1 MTMEE
6 LQSLIRNVVNE
17 ELDKKIEVL
26 KKELKSDSS
35 VESISMRKDIQK
47 SGVSNIN
54 LSKHSESGLS
64 NQEIYD
70 ELIMPV
76 DTNIKLSSVILSD
89 MNKERIRDFVLE
101 IKNHEKLAR
110 YGLKPMNRLLFYG
123 ASGCG
128 KTFLGKA
135 LSNHLG
141 YTMLYVDIAR
151 ALSQGNVAMNI
162 TNVFKIA
169 NSGGDYMVFL
179 DECDS
184 IAWNRDSK
192 DAEGGE
198 IRRATN
204 SLFQQMDQM
213 KPNVIVICATNMLH
227 RLDPAFERRFN
238 MKMEFKRPEAN
249 VKETIQKFLKPEFTL
264 IFDKEDPITER
275 RTKMSYYELQ
285 DVAERMMKKSILNN
299 SVKIKMSDVYLD
311 IARQMNVKTSLR
323 ADTD

>member
-1 MTMEE
+1 MG
-6 LQSLIRNVVNE
+6 NE
-17 ELDKKIEVL
+17 QYLVSKEQIKAMVHEVL
-26 KKELKSDSS
+26 KEDKEL
-35 VESISMRKDIQK
+35 EQK
-47 SGVSNIN
+47 KNGMMT
-54 LSKHSESGLS
+54 E
-64 NQEIYD
+64 QEIYD

-76 DTNIKLSSVILSD
+76 DTNIKLSSVILSE
-89 MNKERIRDFVLE
+89 MYKESIRDFVLE
-101 IKNHEKLAR
+101 MKNSEKLAR
-110 YGLKPMNRLLFYG
+110 FGLKPMNRLLFYG

-135 LSNHLG
+135 LCNHLG

-151 ALSQGNVAMNI
+151 ALSQGNVAMNL

-169 NSGGDYMVFL
+169 NSGGNYMVFL

-192 DAEGGE
+192 DAEGGV

-213 KPNVIVICATNMLH
+213 KPNVIVVCATNMLH

-238 MKMEFKRPEAN
+238 MKLEFKRPEMSA
-249 VKETIQKFLKPEFTL
+249 KEVIQKFLHPEFQL
-264 IFDKEDPITER
+264 IMDKEDPITER

-285 DVAERMMKKSILNN
+285 DVAERMMKKAVLNN
-299 SVKIKMSDVYLD
+299 SVRIRMSDVYLD
-311 IARQMNVKTSLR
+311 IARSMNVKTSLR
-323 ADTD
+323 NDLNVGE

>member
-1 MTMEE
+1 MDRNE
-6 LQSLIRNVVNE
+6 LKEIIR
-17 ELDKKIEVL
+17 EVL
-26 KKELKSDSS
+26 EEERKKGNA
-35 VESISMRKDIQK
+35 VENTGS
-47 SGVSNIN
+47 
-54 LSKHSESGLS
+54 LS

-76 DTNIKLSSVILSD
+76 DTNIRLSSVILSD
-89 MNKERIRDFVLE
+89 KNKDRIRDFVLE
-101 IKNHEKLAR
+101 MKNHEKLAR
-110 YGLKPMNRLLFYG
+110 FKLKPMNRLLFYG
-123 ASGCG
+123 DSGCG

-135 LSNHLG
+135 LCNHLG

-192 DAEGGE
+192 DAEGGT

-213 KPNVIVICATNMLH
+213 KSNVIVICATNMLH
-227 RLDPAFERRFN
+227 RLDPAFARRFN
-238 MKMEFKRPEAN
+238 MKMEFKRPEQN
-249 VKETIQKFLKPEFTL
+249 VKEIIQKFLYSDFTL
-264 IFDKEDPITER
+264 VFDKEDPITER

-285 DVAERMMKKSILNN
+285 DVAERMMKKAVLNN
-299 SVKIKMSDVYLD
+299 TTRIKMSDVYID
-311 IARQMNVKTSLR
+311 IARQLNVKTTLGV
-323 ADTD
+323 DYGD

>member
-1 MTMEE
+1 MGNEQY
-6 LQSLIRNVVNE
+6 LVSKDQIRAMVH
-17 ELDKKIEVL
+17 EVL
-26 KKELKSDSS
+26 KEDKEL
-35 VESISMRKDIQK
+35 EQK
-47 SGVSNIN
+47 KNGEMTEEETYN
-54 LSKHSESGLS
+54 
-64 NQEIYD
+64 

-76 DTNIKLSSVILSD
+76 DTNIRLSQVILSET
-89 MNKERIRDFVLE
+89 NKEAIRDFVME
-101 IKNHEKLAR
+101 MKNSGKLLKF
-110 YGLKPMNRLLFYG
+110 GLKPMNRLLFYG

-135 LSNHLG
+135 LCNHLG

-151 ALSQGNVAMNI
+151 ALSQGNVAMNL

-169 NSGGDYMVFL
+169 NSGGNYMVFL

-192 DAEGGE
+192 DAEGGV

-227 RLDPAFERRFN
+227 RLDPAFARRFN
-238 MKMEFKRPEAN
+238 MKLEFKRPEMS
-249 VKETIQKFLKPEFTL
+249 VKEVIQKFLHSDFQL
-264 IFDKEDPITER
+264 IMDKEDPITER

-285 DVAERMMKKSILNN
+285 DVAQRMMKKAVLNN
-299 SVKIKMSDVYLD
+299 TTRIRMSDVYLD
-311 IARQMNVKTSLR
+311 IARSMNVKTSLR
-323 ADTD
+323 NDINIGE

>member
-1 MTMEE
+1 MGNEQY
-6 LQSLIRNVVNE
+6 LVSKDQIRAMVH
-17 ELDKKIEVL
+17 EVL
-26 KKELKSDSS
+26 KEDKELQEKSNG
-35 VESISMRKDIQK
+35 EM
-47 SGVSNIN
+47 
-54 LSKHSESGLS
+54 SE
-64 NQEIYD
+64 EETYR

-76 DTNIKLSSVILSD
+76 DTNIRLSQVILSD
-89 MNKERIRDFVLE
+89 TNKEAIRDFVME
-101 IKNHEKLAR
+101 MKNSGKLLKF
-110 YGLKPMNRLLFYG
+110 GLKPMNRLLFYG

-135 LSNHLG
+135 LCNHLG

-151 ALSQGNVAMNI
+151 ALSQGNVAMNL

-169 NSGGDYMVFL
+169 NSGGNYMVFL

-192 DAEGGE
+192 DAEGGV

-204 SLFQQMDQM
+204 SLFQMMDQM

-227 RLDPAFERRFN
+227 RLDPAFARRFN
-238 MKMEFKRPEAN
+238 MKLEFKRPEMSA
-249 VKETIQKFLKPEFTL
+249 KEVIQKFLHPEFQL
-264 IFDKEDPITER
+264 IMDKEDPITER

-285 DVAERMMKKSILNN
+285 DVAQRMMKKAVLNN
-299 SVKIKMSDVYLD
+299 TTRIRMSDVYLD

-323 ADTD
+323 VVRGY

>member
-1 MTMEE
+1 MG
-6 LQSLIRNVVNE
+6 NE
-17 ELDKKIEVL
+17 QYLVSKEQIKAMVHEVL
-26 KKELKSDSS
+26 KEDREL
-35 VESISMRKDIQK
+35 EQK
-47 SGVSNIN
+47 KNGMMT
-54 LSKHSESGLS
+54 E
-64 NQEIYD
+64 QEIYD

-76 DTNIKLSSVILSD
+76 DTNIKLSSVILSE

-101 IKNHEKLAR
+101 MKNSEKLAR
-110 YGLKPMNRLLFYG
+110 FGLKPMNRLLFYG

-135 LSNHLG
+135 LCNHLG

-151 ALSQGNVAMNI
+151 ALSQGNVAMNL

-169 NSGGDYMVFL
+169 NSGGNYMVFL

-192 DAEGGE
+192 DAEGGV

-213 KPNVIVICATNMLH
+213 KPNVIVVCATNMLH

-238 MKMEFKRPEAN
+238 MKLEFKRPEMSA
-249 VKETIQKFLKPEFTL
+249 KEVIQKFLHPEFQL
-264 IFDKEDPITER
+264 IMDKEDPITER

-285 DVAERMMKKSILNN
+285 DVAERMMKKAVLNN
-299 SVKIKMSDVYLD
+299 SVRIRMSDVYLD
-311 IARQMNVKTSLR
+311 IARSMNVKTSLR
-323 ADTD
+323 NDLNVSE

>member
-1 MTMEE
+1 ME
-6 LQSLIRNVVNE
+6 RE
-17 ELDKKIEVL
+17 EIKKIVREVL
-26 KKELKSDSS
+26 EEERKKGNAE
-35 VESISMRKDIQK
+35 VTGE
-47 SGVSNIN
+47 
-54 LSKHSESGLS
+54 LS
-64 NQEIYD
+64 NDEIYN

-76 DTNIKLSSVILSD
+76 DTNIRLSSVILSD
-89 MNKERIRDFVLE
+89 VNKDRIRDFVLE
-101 IKNHEKLAR
+101 MKNHEKLAKF
-110 YGLKPMNRLLFYG
+110 GLKPMNRLLFYG
-123 ASGCG
+123 DSGCG

-151 ALSQGNVAMNI
+151 ALSQGNVAVNI
-162 TNVFKIA
+162 SSVFKIA
-169 NSGGDYMVFL
+169 NSGGNYMVFL

-192 DAEGGE
+192 DAEGGT

-227 RLDPAFERRFN
+227 RLDPAFARRFN
-238 MKMEFKRPEAN
+238 MKMEFRRPEQN
-249 VKETIQKFLKPEFTL
+249 VKETIMKFLHPEFQL
-264 IFDKEDPITER
+264 IMDKDDPITER

-285 DVAERMMKKSILNN
+285 DVAQRMMKKAVLNN
-299 SVKIKMSDVYLD
+299 TTKIRMSDVYLD

-323 ADTD
+323 VDMD

>member
-1 MTMEE
+1 MDREE
-6 LQSLIRNVVNE
+6 VKEIVR
-17 ELDKKIEVL
+17 EVL
-26 KKELKSDSS
+26 EEEKKKGKVINSKELT
-35 VESISMRKDIQK
+35 E
-47 SGVSNIN
+47 
-54 LSKHSESGLS
+54 E
-64 NQEIYD
+64 EIYN

-89 MNKERIRDFVLE
+89 VNKDRIRDFVLE
-101 IKNHEKLAR
+101 MKNYEKLESFH
-110 YGLKPMNRLLFYG
+110 LKPMNRLLFYG

-135 LSNHLG
+135 LCNHLG
-141 YTMLYVDIAR
+141 YKMLYVDIAR
-151 ALSQGNVAMNI
+151 ALSQGNVAINI
-162 TNVFKIA
+162 TNVFRIA
-169 NSGGDYMVFL
+169 NSGGNYMVFL

-213 KPNVIVICATNMLH
+213 KSNVIVICATNMLH

-238 MKMEFKRPEAN
+238 MKLEFKRPEQN
-249 VKETIQKFLKPEFTL
+249 VKEIIQKFLYDDFEL
-264 IFDKEDPITER
+264 VFDKEDPITER

-285 DVAERMMKKSILNN
+285 DVALRMMKKAVLNN
-299 SVKIKMSDVYLD
+299 VTKIKMSDVYKD
-311 IARQMNVKTSLR
+311 IARQMNVKTVLNVDYSEE
-323 ADTD
+323 